1 MKTILAVMA
10 IAAGVGAAKCGEE
23 GVSKKKCEVAVAV
36 DTMHVF
42 ASADA
47 DSVVVLT
54 ASSDTVRKPYLTCV
68 TVYASASDT
77 VHHP

>member
-1 MKTILAVMA
+1 
-10 IAAGVGAAKCGEE
+10 VGPAKCGEE
-23 GVSKKKCEVAVAV
+23 GVLKKKCGVAVV
-36 DTMHVF
+36 TDTMHLF